1 LKRLH
6 EPSEFGNERPSKRS
20 HTSLEPDGLKEEINV
35 LKNELRSMK
44 AEIGDMIGDINLI
57 KDEIRDLK
65 TCVAEIGEYLREE
78 VKFNLAELNYQLQQ
92 LSS

>member
-1 LKRLH
+1 
-6 EPSEFGNERPSKRS
+6 
-20 HTSLEPDGLKEEINV
+20 
-35 LKNELRSMK
+35 MK